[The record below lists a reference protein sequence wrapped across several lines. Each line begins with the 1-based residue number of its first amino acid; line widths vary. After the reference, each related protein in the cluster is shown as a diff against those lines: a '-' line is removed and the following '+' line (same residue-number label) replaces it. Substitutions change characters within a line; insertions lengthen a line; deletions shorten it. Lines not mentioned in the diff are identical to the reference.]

1 MEKRRDLT
9 MEPWGMPM
17 FKSRKMKRTQ
27 RQVRE
32 SHVLKAKG
40 RK

>member
-1 MEKRRDLT
+1 MIEKRDLR
-9 MEPWGMPM
+9 MELYGTPM
-17 FKSRKMKRTQ
+17 FKSRKMKRKQ
-27 RQVRE
+27 SKVRE